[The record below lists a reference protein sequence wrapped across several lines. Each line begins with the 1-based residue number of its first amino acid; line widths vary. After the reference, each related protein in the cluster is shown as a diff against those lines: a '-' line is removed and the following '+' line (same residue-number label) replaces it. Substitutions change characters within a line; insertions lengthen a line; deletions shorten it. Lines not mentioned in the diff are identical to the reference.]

1 MKLIIIENQK
11 IFDLNEKLKE
21 KEKEIKKIRNE
32 NNRKYYS
39 QTNTN
44 NNTKFVEINNTSRRL
59 GGWNK
64 MLKILI

>member
-32 NNRKYYS
+32 NNR
-39 QTNTN
+39 
-44 NNTKFVEINNTSRRL
+44 
-59 GGWNK
+59 WNK